1 MQLSGGRRVM
11 RSVAI
16 DMTSVRF
23 CTPEMLAR
31 YRTID
36 LLRDYI
42 DQTERRVEE
51 DNAAHGFQSGE
62 RRINGL
68 HQTNLGVFRA
78 YLVRYLQNE
87 VPVNKDMTLMV
98 RQLQPTETGLPMQL
112 YFFTDTVDWIVYE
125 GIQSDVFDHVLAVIP
140 EFGLRVFQNPSGAD
154 ISSLRNPVSQD
165 VQAPQ
170 QVQPAPA
177 EAKAPASASP
187 E

>member
-1 MQLSGGRRVM
+1 M
-11 RSVAI
+11 RSVSI

-23 CTPEMLAR
+23 CTPEMLDH

-36 LLRDYI
+36 LIRDYV
-42 DQTERRVEE
+42 DQTEQRIEE
-51 DNAAHGFQSGE
+51 YNAAHGIQSGE
-62 RRINGL
+62 RRVNGL

-87 VPVNKDMTLMV
+87 VPVNRNMTLMM

-112 YFFTDTVDWIVYE
+112 YFFTDTVVWVDYE

-140 EFGLRVFQNPSGAD
+140 EFGLRVFQNPSGED
-154 ISSLRNPVSQD
+154 IASLRGPAAQAAAD
-165 VQAPQ
+165 VPPAPQ
-170 QVQPAPA
+170 NAPPAPQD
-177 EAKAPASASP
+177 AKAPASASP

>member
-1 MQLSGGRRVM
+1 
-11 RSVAI
+11 
-16 DMTSVRF
+16 
-23 CTPEMLAR
+23 
-31 YRTID
+31 
-36 LLRDYI
+36 
-42 DQTERRVEE
+42 
-51 DNAAHGFQSGE
+51 
-62 RRINGL
+62 
-68 HQTNLGVFRA
+68 
-78 YLVRYLQNE
+78 
-87 VPVNKDMTLMV
+87 MV